1 MITHETK
8 LWPDLDSQ
16 QRIFICVEG
25 VAPQVCG
32 CKGKKAEGYL
42 LFIIL

>member
-16 QRIFICVEG
+16 QRIFIWVEG
-25 VAPQVCG
+25 VAPQG
-32 CKGKKAEGYL
+32 RGSEGNKSWRM
-42 LFIIL
+42 FVIIL